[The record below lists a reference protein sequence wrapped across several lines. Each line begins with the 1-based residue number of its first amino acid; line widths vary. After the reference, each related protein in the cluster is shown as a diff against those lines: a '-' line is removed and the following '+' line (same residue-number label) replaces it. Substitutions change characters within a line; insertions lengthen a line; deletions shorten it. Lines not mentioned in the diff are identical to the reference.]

1 MNTPQESTNT
11 SMKLTSLESR
21 NLHDAAEFLAAAFFN
36 YPIFVFYFPNPSRRS
51 RYLPWYLRNVL
62 RCALRYGEAWTTPDT
77 AGVLFVLPPG
87 HTSLSIREYVR
98 NGFLL
103 TPFVLGLRAYIQSM
117 ECEDFVGRA
126 QKDVMED
133 RPHYYLWGVAVDP
146 AEQGKGIGDALIRS
160 FLARTDAEGMSVYL
174 ETHDGQNV
182 GYYERYGFELDLQTS
197 IPKHNLPIW
206 CMRRSPIAAAHAQIH
221 ASEFLT

>member
-1 MNTPQESTNT
+1 
-11 SMKLTSLESR
+11 MKLTSLESR

-36 YPIFVFYFPNPSRRS
+36 YPMFVFYFPNPSRRS